1 MIALNG
7 IFYGLARGF
16 SYDELSEEEKRGR
29 KHKNKVVLE
38 AERQAKVAL
47 DKVEKYAVLATIDKK
62 ELTIPFLNIKVPVQE
77 AMNAVK
83 KGTPKIGLEFL
94 LGENGNYNDMR
105 YFAEMKSLF
114 SILRSLLFCYNHHYL
129 CRKIATIYS
138 ERVPMRNCLCLFR

>member
-1 MIALNG
+1 MYIIVIALNG
-7 IFYGLARGF
+7 IFMAWQED
-16 SYDELSEEEKRGR
+16 S
-29 KHKNKVVLE
+29 
-38 AERQAKVAL
+38 
-47 DKVEKYAVLATIDKK
+47 
-62 ELTIPFLNIKVPVQE
+62 PFLNIKAPVQE

-114 SILRSLLFCYNHHYL
+114 SFLRSLLFCYNHHYL